1 MSLPL
6 PSTHRTVWPAIPVN
20 HLTFP
25 NRSLLYNAADIKLNI
40 CSPRPGR
47 RTVPFSYFLDGG
59 EDLLDVVF
67 GSAACLCA
75 AGSSRHLDAFL
86 IHLQIPLKLQDR
98 APLPVTRQSRDT
110 CRSGISSVIYLRGSL
125 VVWVFLCLC
134 SAVRNLLFLRS

>member
-25 NRSLLYNAADIKLNI
+25 NRSLLYNAADIRLNI
-40 CSPRPGR
+40 CSPRSGR
-47 RTVPFSYFLDGG
+47 GTVPFSYFLDGG

-67 GSAACLCA
+67 RSAACLCA

-98 APLPVTRQSRDT
+98 THFPLKDSLAIPAAAGLVR
-110 CRSGISSVIYLRGSL
+110 YLIEGE
-125 VVWVFLCLC
+125 FGCLGGVYAC
-134 SAVRNLLFLRS
+134 GLQ